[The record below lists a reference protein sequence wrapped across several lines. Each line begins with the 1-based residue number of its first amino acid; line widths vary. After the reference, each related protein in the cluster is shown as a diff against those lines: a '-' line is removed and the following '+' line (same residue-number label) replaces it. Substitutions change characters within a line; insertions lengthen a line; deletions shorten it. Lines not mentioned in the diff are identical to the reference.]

1 MYHPQALEAK
11 LSLDVQWMDENV
23 ESQARRPATV
33 VSCEGLMDD
42 GFRLRQWVISRI
54 SYLNIVFSSEPCY

>member
-23 ESQARRPATV
+23 ESQARRPA
-33 VSCEGLMDD
+33 S
-42 GFRLRQWVISRI
+42 
-54 SYLNIVFSSEPCY
+54 